1 MNNFFTQRPK
11 SNAPPTTQTF
21 IAKYRPHTIT
31 TFCDE
36 SAEYNIASILKTLF
50 DIDDLNMLI
59 IGNIGAGKTTLLST
73 IIREYYGFT
82 SIQPIPETNIMI
94 ISSLKEQGIQF
105 YRNEMKTFCQTHSS
119 IYGKKKMVVI
129 DDIDMINEQSQQ
141 VFRNYIDKYKHNVH
155 FITTCSNIQKVI
167 ESIQSR
173 IHIIRIQPPTQ
184 PQIEAIMDR
193 IISDE
198 HITVTD
204 EAKRYLLAFCKN
216 SVRTLISNLE
226 KMYILNEP
234 IDLDKCCAL
243 YSDISFQE
251 FEKYLDLLKNRE
263 LHAAIRILNDIHD
276 FGYSV
281 IDILDYF
288 FTFVKS
294 TGSLTEDEKYRI
306 TKIICKQ
313 ITVFYNIHEDSIE
326 LAVLSKKILE
336 IFPGPNLRLH

>member
-1 MNNFFTQRPK
+1 MNNFFTQRTPP
-11 SNAPPTTQTF
+11 NATIIQPF
-21 IAKYRPHTIT
+21 ISKYRPHTIDQ
-31 TFCDE
+31 FCHE
-36 SAEYNIASILKTLF
+36 SNIASTLKTLF

-59 IGNIGAGKTTLLST
+59 IGNIGAGKTTILNI
-73 IIREYYGFT
+73 IIREYYGFNRT
-82 SIQPIPETNIMI
+82 QSIPETNIMI
-94 ISSLKEQGIQF
+94 INSLKEQGIQF

-119 IYGKKKMVVI
+119 IYGKKKMVII

-173 IHIIRIQPPTQ
+173 IHIIRIQPPTRS
-184 PQIEAIMDR
+184 QIEITMDR
-193 IISDE
+193 IISE
-198 HITVTD
+198 ERIQITLD
-204 EAKRYLLAFCKN
+204 AKQYLLAFCQN
-216 SVRTLISNLE
+216 SIRTLISNLE
-226 KMYILNEP
+226 KMYILNEE

-251 FEKYLDLLKNRE
+251 FEKYLDLLKTNNI
-263 LHAAIRILNDIHD
+263 HDAIHVLNDIYD

-294 TGSLTEDEKYRI
+294 TGILTEDEKYRI

-326 LAVLSKKILE
+326 LAILSKKILE
-336 IFPGPNLRLH
+336 IFTGPNL

>member
-1 MNNFFTQRPK
+1 MTI
-11 SNAPPTTQTF
+11 PPTF
-21 IAKYRPHTIT
+21 ITKYKPHTIDQ
-31 TFCDE
+31 FCHQTDAE
-36 SAEYNIASILKTLF
+36 DNAEYNIAAILKTLLE
-50 DIDDLNMLI
+50 IDDLNTLI
-59 IGNIGAGKTTLLST
+59 VGNIGAGKTTLIGT
-73 IIREYYGFT
+73 IVREYYGFT
-82 SIQPIPETNIMI
+82 RTQPIPETNIMFI
-94 ISSLKEQGIQF
+94 NSLKEQGIQF
-105 YRNEMKTFCQTHSS
+105 YRNDMKTFCQTHCT
-119 IYGKKKMVVI
+119 IYGKKKMVII

-173 IHIIRIQPPTQ
+173 IHIIRIYPPTK
-184 PQIEAIMDR
+184 PQIEGIMNR
-193 IISDE
+193 IIE
-198 HITVTD
+198 VEGIAITA
-204 EAKRYLLAFCKN
+204 EAKSYLLTFCQH

-251 FEKYLDLLKNRE
+251 FEKYVAALKRGDLKT
-263 LHAAIRILNDIHD
+263 AITVLTDIYD

-294 TGSLTEDEKYRI
+294 TAILTEDEKYQI
-306 TKIICKQ
+306 TKIICSQ
-313 ITVFYNIHEDSIE
+313 ITVFYNIHEDAIE
-326 LAVLSKKILE
+326 LSILSKNIMN
-336 IFPGPNLRLH
+336 IFE